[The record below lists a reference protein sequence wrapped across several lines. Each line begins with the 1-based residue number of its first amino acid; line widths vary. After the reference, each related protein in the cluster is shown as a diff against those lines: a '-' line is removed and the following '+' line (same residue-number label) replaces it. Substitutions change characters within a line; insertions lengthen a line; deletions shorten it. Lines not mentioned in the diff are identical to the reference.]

1 MTEKVLDEMERKQI
15 PVLIGRAP
23 EFYGPGKTQ
32 SFTNALIVDRLKAGK
47 TARAGSRRQAAHAD
61 LDARRQPWVSPA
73 R

>member
-1 MTEKVLDEMERKQI
+1 MADKVLDEMKRGQI

-47 TARAGSRRQAAHAD
+47 NRACRFATTGCAR
-61 LDARRQPWVSPA
+61 
-73 R
+73 